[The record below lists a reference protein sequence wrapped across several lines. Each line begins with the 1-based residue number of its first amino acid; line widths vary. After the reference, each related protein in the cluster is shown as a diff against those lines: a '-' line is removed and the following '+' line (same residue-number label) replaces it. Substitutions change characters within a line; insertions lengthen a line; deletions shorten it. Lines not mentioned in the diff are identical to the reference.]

1 MFRLRVHSVDQLH
14 PPENAGGATTSN
26 QAPPPSP
33 QNPNPNPRIQVR
45 RGVIYLYHP
54 TRSPSASSSSS
65 LCHPPLESLLP
76 SQRSTLLFAL
86 AVPTRVSI
94 DDFLRFC
101 HPYSPACEILII
113 RNDAVEDLYS
123 VVVRFD
129 EQESADRFYCDLNG
143 WRLSDTEPE
152 VCHILFLDFV
162 EFTEYTEIASTPP
175 IGFTE
180 LPTCPACLE
189 KLDQDISGIVATT
202 FDQFLPS
209 TSKWFNSCCL
219 VCQFLQEHTLKA
231 TCSTCHTSEH
241 LWICLICGF
250 VGCGRYKEGHAR
262 DHWGDT
268 HHCYAL
274 DPHAQRI
281 WDYVGDTYVHR
292 LNQSRSADKFQSRC
306 RFSIDN
312 CASCE
317 CSDDSCFSRVLY
329 VSQVEALKDEYN
341 HLLANTLDEQKQHY
355 EALLSKIEEDKEKNI
370 SEALETALSLRLQ
383 DIQLKLENSIK
394 ERKIAADTNEELMK
408 NQSLLR
414 EKMKEIEERQK
425 AAAKLKDEKIHE
437 LEEEIR
443 DFTVF
448 IEAQKVLDTVGGSN
462 DIKGG
467 TVLPVTAP
475 QPSAGRS
482 RRPTKLNRKRT

>member
-1 MFRLRVHSVDQLH
+1 MD
-14 PPENAGGATTSN
+14 
-26 QAPPPSP
+26 
-33 QNPNPNPRIQVR
+33 
-45 RGVIYLYHP
+45 
-54 TRSPSASSSSS
+54 
-65 LCHPPLESLLP
+65 
-76 SQRSTLLFAL
+76 
-86 AVPTRVSI
+86 
-94 DDFLRFC
+94 
-101 HPYSPACEILII
+101 
-113 RNDAVEDLYS
+113 DLYS

-129 EQESADRFYCDLNG
+129 EQDSADRFYCDLNG

-152 VCHILFLDFV
+152 VCNILFLDFV

-202 FDQFLPS
+202 FDQFFPS
-209 TSKWFNSCCL
+209 TSKWFNSSCP
-219 VCQFLQEHTLKA
+219 VCQFLQEPTQKA
-231 TCSTCHTSEH
+231 TCSTCHTAEH

-262 DHWGDT
+262 DHWGHT

-292 LNQSRSADKFQSRC
+292 LNQSRSDDKFQSHC

-317 CSDDSCFSRVLY
+317 CSDDSGFSRVLY

-341 HLLANTLDEQKQHY
+341 RLLANTLDEQKQHY

-370 SEALETALSLRLQ
+370 SEAVETALSLRLQ
-383 DIQLKLENSIK
+383 DIQLRLENSIK

-425 AAAKLKDEKIHE
+425 AVVKETDEKIRE

-448 IEAQKVLDTVGGSN
+448 IEAQKVLDNVGGPN